1 MPKSIKHRSFNR
13 FFCIQNDVFCIY
25 MYVFK
30 HRYLLF
36 YKLSCAYKQCL
47 YAFLSALGNMWL
59 SVHTIVDPSHQYQ
72 SEIIPPSLAEEME
85 DISFS
90 HCNKL
95 MNEATKV

>member
-1 MPKSIKHRSFNR
+1 MD
-13 FFCIQNDVFCIY
+13 FFGIQNDVFCIY

-30 HRYLLF
+30 HSYLLF
-36 YKLSCAYKQCL
+36 DQLFGAYKQCL
-47 YAFLSALGNMWL
+47 YAFVSALGNMWL

-72 SEIIPPSLAEEME
+72 SEIIPPSLAEDME